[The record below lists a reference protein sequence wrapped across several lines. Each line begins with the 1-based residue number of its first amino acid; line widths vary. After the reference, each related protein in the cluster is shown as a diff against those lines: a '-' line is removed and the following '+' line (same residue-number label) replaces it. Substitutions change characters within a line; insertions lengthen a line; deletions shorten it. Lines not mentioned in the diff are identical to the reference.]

1 MSQIPLATNRL
12 EVVNTDT
19 APAVNPLPW
28 RLLRLLNIYRLLVG
42 ILVILVY
49 LGGPLQM
56 LGTDAPRVYLWTGLA
71 YLAYTLVTAISLYQ
85 HRPGF
90 ALQAQIQL
98 VVDIATIV
106 VLMHASGG
114 PISGLGVL
122 LFIFLVAN
130 SVLIPWRTSLTFA
143 AIATLLIL
151 GDQTYQVLYGPAN
164 AAGYLQAGLVGLVLF
179 IAAASGSY
187 FGRRLRESED
197 LALQRGLD
205 LQNLAQLNEYI
216 IHRMRTGVVVVD
228 EHDRVRLINEAALAD
243 FNKHPRREL
252 HLGELSPR
260 LQQELQSWRSDNAQ
274 RPVSFNTEDGKP
286 VIPQFTLL
294 APESNAGTLI
304 FLEDASIMSEQVRQM
319 KLAALGRL
327 TGSIAHEIRNPLA
340 AISHA
345 NQLLAEST
353 NLQGSDRRFTQI
365 IAEHVQRMERMVET
379 ILQLSRRES
388 TRAEELELGRW
399 LRDFVAE
406 FRERQGLNGQALA
419 VRIDTDEEV
428 RVRVD
433 PGHLYQI
440 AWNLSENAL
449 RYGRPAQPGEAP
461 LIEYRISP
469 LAMPGGMELAILD
482 RGSGVPKDIADH
494 IFEPFYT
501 SNPRG
506 TGLGLFIAR
515 ELCECNRARLVY
527 EQRPEGGSCFRILF
541 GIQQGWLA

>member
-1 MSQIPLATNRL
+1 MNQMAAATH
-12 EVVNTDT
+12 DSD
-19 APAVNPLPW
+19 AVSNHSASVANPLPW
-28 RLLRLLNIYRLLVG
+28 RILRLLNIYRLLVAV
-42 ILVILVY
+42 LMILVY
-49 LGGPLQM
+49 LGGPSQL
-56 LGTDAPRVYLWTGLA
+56 LGANEPRTFLWTGIA
-71 YLAYTLVTAISLYQ
+71 YLVYTLATGISLHQ

-90 ALQAQIQL
+90 TLQAQIQL
-98 VVDIATIV
+98 VADIAAIT

-114 PISGLGVL
+114 PVSGLGGL
-122 LFIFLVAN
+122 LFVFLVAN

-151 GDQTYQVLYGPAN
+151 ADHTYQILYGPATVG
-164 AAGYLQAGLVGLVLF
+164 GYLQVGLIGLVLF
-179 IAAASGSY
+179 LAAGSGSY
-187 FGRRLRESED
+187 LGRRLRESED
-197 LALQRGLD
+197 LALKRGLD

-216 IHRMRTGVVVVD
+216 IRRLRTGVMVVD

-243 FNKHPRREL
+243 FNKQYGREL
-252 HLGELSPR
+252 RLGELSPK
-260 LQQELQSWRSDNAQ
+260 LQQQLENWRSNNSQQPA
-274 RPVSFNTEDGKP
+274 SFNADDGKP
-286 VIPQFTLL
+286 VIPQFTQL

-304 FLEDASIMSEQVRQM
+304 FLEDASVMSEQVRQM

-345 NQLLAEST
+345 NQLLAES
-353 NLQGSDRRFTQI
+353 NDLHGSDRRFTQI

-379 ILQLSRRES
+379 ILQLSRRET

-406 FRERQGLNGQALA
+406 FRERQGLKGQDLA
-419 VRIDTDEEV
+419 VRVDSGEEV

-449 RYGRPAQPGEAP
+449 RYGQPAHPGEMP
-461 LIEYRISP
+461 LIEYRIGP
-469 LAMPGGMELAILD
+469 LAVPGGTEFAILD
-482 RGSGVPKDIADH
+482 RGGGVPKDIAEH

-515 ELCECNRARLVY
+515 ELCECNHARLVY
-527 EQRPEGGSCFRILF
+527 EPRPEGGSCFRVLF
-541 GIQQGWLA
+541 TTQQGWLA

>member
-1 MSQIPLATNRL
+1 MSQVAAATRDSNAVDL
-12 EVVNTDT
+12 QP
-19 APAVNPLPW
+19 APAANPLPW
-28 RLLRLLNIYRLLVG
+28 RILRLLNIYRLLVAV
-42 ILVILVY
+42 LVILVY
-49 LGGPLQM
+49 LGGASQL
-56 LGTDAPRVYLWTGLA
+56 LGAIAPRVFLWTGAA
-71 YLAYTLVTAISLYQ
+71 YLAYTLVTAISL
-85 HRPGF
+85 HLRKPGF

-98 VVDIATIV
+98 VVDIAAIV

-114 PISGLGVL
+114 PVSGLGGL
-122 LFIFLVAN
+122 LFVFMVAN

-143 AIATLLIL
+143 AVATLLIL
-151 GDQTYQVLYGPAN
+151 GDHTYEVFYGPAN
-164 AAGYLQAGLVGLVLF
+164 ASGYLQAGLVGLVLF

-187 FGRRLRESED
+187 LGRRLRESED
-197 LALQRGLD
+197 LALRRGLD

-216 IHRMRTGVVVVD
+216 IRRMRTGVMVVD
-228 EHDRVRLINEAALAD
+228 DRNRVRLINEAALAD
-243 FNKHPRREL
+243 FNKRPAHEL
-252 HLGELSPR
+252 RLGALSPW
-260 LQQELQSWRSDNAQ
+260 LQQELENWRKDNDQ
-274 RPVSFNTEDGKP
+274 RPASFNAENGKP
-286 VIPQFTLL
+286 VIPQFTQL

-304 FLEDASIMSEQVRQM
+304 FLEDASVMSEQVQQM

-345 NQLLAEST
+345 NQLLAESRD
-353 NLQGSDRRFTQI
+353 LQGSERRFTQI

-419 VRIDTDEEV
+419 VRIDAGEEV

-449 RYGRPAQPGEAP
+449 RYGKPAQPGAGP

-469 LAMPGGMELAILD
+469 LATPGGTEFAILD
-482 RGSGVPKDIADH
+482 RGGGVPKDIAEH

-515 ELCECNRARLVY
+515 ELCECNHARLVY
-527 EQRPEGGSCFRILF
+527 ELRPEGGSCFRILF
-541 GIQQGWLA
+541 GTQQGWLA

>member
-1 MSQIPLATNRL
+1 MKQVPLAPDSREIADTH
-12 EVVNTDT
+12 T
-19 APAVNPLPW
+19 APAANPLPW

-49 LGGPLQM
+49 LGGPSQL
-56 LGTDAPRVYLWTGLA
+56 LGANAPRVFLWTGIA
-71 YLAYTLVTAISLYQ
+71 YLAFTLVTAISLYLR
-85 HRPGF
+85 RPGI

-98 VVDIATIV
+98 VVDIAAIV

-114 PISGLGVL
+114 SDIGLAGL
-122 LFIFLVAN
+122 LFVCLVTN

-151 GDQTYQVLYGPAN
+151 ADHSYQMLYGTPN
-164 AAGYLQAGLVGLVLF
+164 AAGYLQAGLIGLVLF
-179 IAAASGSY
+179 IAAVFGSY
-187 FGRRLRESED
+187 LGRRLRESED

-243 FNKHPRREL
+243 FNKRPRREL
-252 HLGELSPR
+252 RLSELSPK
-260 LQQELQSWRSDNAQ
+260 LQQELQIWRADDEQ
-274 RPVSFNTEDGKP
+274 RPASFNTEDGKP
-286 VIPQFTLL
+286 VIPQFTRL

-304 FLEDASIMSEQVRQM
+304 FLEDASVMSEQVRQM

-345 NQLLAEST
+345 NQLLAESS
-353 NLQGSDRRFTQI
+353 NLPGSDRRFTQI

-419 VRIDTDEEV
+419 VRFDTDEDV

-449 RYGRPAQPGEAP
+449 RYGQPAQSGEAP

-469 LAMPGGMELAILD
+469 LATPGGMELAILD

>member
-1 MSQIPLATNRL
+1 MSQTAAATRQNDAVVIPS
-12 EVVNTDT
+12 
-19 APAVNPLPW
+19 APAANPLPW
-28 RLLRLLNIYRLLVG
+28 RILRLLNIYRLLVAV
-42 ILVILVY
+42 LVILVY
-49 LGGPLQM
+49 LGGASQL
-56 LGTDAPRVYLWTGLA
+56 LGASAPRVFLWTGIA
-71 YLAYTLVTAISLYQ
+71 YLAYTLGTAVSLYLR
-85 HRPGF
+85 RPGF

-98 VVDIATIV
+98 VTDIAAIA

-114 PISGLGVL
+114 PVSGLGGL
-122 LFIFLVAN
+122 LFVFLVAN

-143 AIATLLIL
+143 AVATLLIL
-151 GDQTYQVLYGPAN
+151 GDHTYELFYGPAN
-164 AAGYLQAGLVGLVLF
+164 ASGYVQVGLVGLVLF

-187 FGRRLRESED
+187 LGRRLRESED
-197 LALQRGLD
+197 LALRRGLD

-216 IHRMRTGVVVVD
+216 IRRMRTGVMVVD
-228 EHDRVRLINEAALAD
+228 ERNRVRLINEAALAD
-243 FNKHPRREL
+243 FNQRPAHEL
-252 HLGELSPR
+252 RLGALSPW
-260 LQQELQSWRSDNAQ
+260 LQQELENWRKDNDQ
-274 RPVSFNTEDGKP
+274 RPASFNAENGKP
-286 VIPQFTLL
+286 VIPQFTQL
-294 APESNAGTLI
+294 APDSNAGTLI
-304 FLEDASIMSEQVRQM
+304 FLEDASIMSEQVQQM

-345 NQLLAEST
+345 NQLLAESKD
-353 NLQGSDRRFTQI
+353 LQGSERRFTQI

-419 VRIDTDEEV
+419 VRIDSGEEV

-449 RYGRPAQPGEAP
+449 RYGKPAQPGAGP

-469 LAMPGGMELAILD
+469 LATPGGTEFAILD
-482 RGSGVPKDIADH
+482 RGVGVPKDIAEH

-515 ELCECNRARLVY
+515 ELCECNHVRLVY
-527 EQRPEGGSCFRILF
+527 EQRPEGGSCFRMLF
-541 GIQQGWLA
+541 GTQQGWLA

>member
-1 MSQIPLATNRL
+1 MSQLPLISTGSESTHHR
-12 EVVNTDT
+12 T

-28 RLLRLLNIYRLLVG
+28 RLLRLLNVYRLLVSV
-42 ILVILVY
+42 LVILVY
-49 LGGPLQM
+49 LGGPSQL
-56 LGTDAPRVYLWTGLA
+56 LGANSPRVFLWTGVI
-71 YLAYTLVTAISLYQ
+71 YLAYTLITGASLYKR
-85 HRPGF
+85 RPGF
-90 ALQAQIQL
+90 ALQAQIQML
-98 VVDIATIV
+98 VDIIAIIL
-106 VLMHASGG
+106 LMHASGG
-114 PISGLGVL
+114 PVSGLGGL
-122 LFIFLVAN
+122 LFVFMVAN
-130 SVLIPWRTSLTFA
+130 SVLIPWRNSLTFA
-143 AIATLLIL
+143 AVATLLIL
-151 GDQTYQVLYGPAN
+151 ADHTYQILYES
-164 AAGYLQAGLVGLVLF
+164 AAASGYLQAGLMGLVLF

-187 FGRRLRESED
+187 LGRRLRESEA
-197 LALQRGLD
+197 LAEQRGVD
-205 LQNLAQLNEYI
+205 LENLAQLNEYI
-216 IHRMRTGVVVVD
+216 IHRMRTGVMVVD
-228 EHDRVRLINEAALAD
+228 EHDRVRLINEAALAN
-243 FNKHPRREL
+243 FNKRPGREFR
-252 HLGELSPR
+252 LGELSAR
-260 LQQELQSWRSDNAQ
+260 LQQELRDWRDDNGQ
-274 RPVSFNTEDGKP
+274 HPTSFNSEDGKP
-286 VIPQFTLL
+286 VIPHFAQL
-294 APESNAGTLI
+294 APESRTGTLI

-353 NLQGSDRRFTQI
+353 DLHGNDRRFTQI
-365 IAEHVQRMERMVET
+365 ISEHVQRMEGMVET
-379 ILQLSRRES
+379 ILQLSRRET

-399 LRDFVAE
+399 LRDFVTE

-419 VRIDTDEEV
+419 VRIDAEEEL

-440 AWNLSENAL
+440 TWNLSENAL
-449 RYGRPAQPGEAP
+449 RYGQPMHPGEVP

-469 LAMPGGMELAILD
+469 LAAPGATELAILD
-482 RGSGVPKDIADH
+482 RGGGVPKDIADH

-541 GIQQGWLA
+541 GTQQGWLA

>member
-12 EVVNTDT
+12 EVANTDT
-19 APAVNPLPW
+19 APAANTLPW

-56 LGTDAPRVYLWTGLA
+56 LGTDAPRVFLWTGVA
-71 YLAYTLVTAISLYQ
+71 YLAYTLATGISLYQ
-85 HRPGF
+85 RRPGF

-98 VVDIATIV
+98 VVDIAAIV

-114 PISGLGVL
+114 PISGLGGL

-164 AAGYLQAGLVGLVLF
+164 TAGYLQAGLVGLVLF

>member
-1 MSQIPLATNRL
+1 MSQIPLATDNL
-12 EVVNTDT
+12 EIADRDT
-19 APAVNPLPW
+19 TPAANPLPW

-56 LGTDAPRVYLWTGLA
+56 LGTNAPRVFLWTGVA
-71 YLAYTLVTAISLYQ
+71 YLAYTLVTSISLYQ
-85 HRPGF
+85 RRPGF

-98 VVDIATIV
+98 VVDIAAIV

-114 PISGLGVL
+114 PISGLGGL

-130 SVLIPWRTSLTFA
+130 SVLIPWRISLTFA

-243 FNKHPRREL
+243 FNKRPAREM

-260 LQQELQSWRSDNAQ
+260 LRQELQSWRSDDAQ
-274 RPVSFNTEDGKP
+274 RPASFNTEDGKP

-304 FLEDASIMSEQVRQM
+304 FLEDASVMSEQVRQM

-345 NQLLAEST
+345 NQLLAESS
-353 NLQGSDRRFTQI
+353 NLHGNDRRFTQI

-406 FRERQGLNGQALA
+406 FRERQGLDGQALA
-419 VRIDTDEEV
+419 VRIDSDEEV

-449 RYGRPAQPGEAP
+449 RYGRPAQPGELP
-461 LIEYRISP
+461 LIEYRISL
-469 LAMPGGMELAILD
+469 LAMPGGIELAILD

>member
-1 MSQIPLATNRL
+1 MSQLPLVSHRGEPSVNR
-12 EVVNTDT
+12 TS
-19 APAVNPLPW
+19 PAVNRLPW
-28 RLLRLLNIYRLLVG
+28 RLLRLLNVYRLLVG
-42 ILVILVY
+42 VLVILVH
-49 LGGPLQM
+49 LGGPSQL
-56 LGTDAPRVYLWTGLA
+56 LGAGAPRLFLWTGVA
-71 YLAYTLVTAISLYQ
+71 YLAYALATGVSLYKR
-85 HRPGF
+85 RPGF

-98 VVDIATIV
+98 VVDIVAII

-114 PISGLGVL
+114 PVSGLGGL
-122 LFIFLVAN
+122 LFVFMVAN
-130 SVLIPWRTSLTFA
+130 SVLIPWRSSLTFA
-143 AIATLLIL
+143 AVATLLIL
-151 GDQTYQVLYGPAN
+151 ADHTYEILYGPGT
-164 AAGYLQAGLVGLVLF
+164 AAGYLQTGLIGTVLF

-187 FGRRLRESED
+187 LGRRLRESEA
-197 LALQRGLD
+197 LAEQRGVD
-205 LQNLAQLNEYI
+205 LENLAQLSEYI

-228 EHDRVRLINEAALAD
+228 GHDRVRLINEAALAN
-243 FNKHPRREL
+243 FNKRPGREL
-252 HLGELSPR
+252 RLGELSSR
-260 LQQELQSWRSDNAQ
+260 LQLELHAWRDDNDR
-274 RPVSFNTEDGKP
+274 RPASFNSEDGRP
-286 VIPQFTLL
+286 VIPHFARL
-294 APESNAGTLI
+294 APESSAGTLV

-345 NQLLAEST
+345 NQLLAESADLHG
-353 NLQGSDRRFTQI
+353 NERRFTQI

-379 ILQLSRRES
+379 ILQLSRRET

-419 VRIDTDEEV
+419 VRIDAEEEV

-449 RYGRPAQPGEAP
+449 RYGQPAHPGEAP

-469 LAMPGGMELAILD
+469 LALPGATELAILD
-482 RGSGVPKDIADH
+482 RGGGVPKDIADH

-515 ELCECNRARLVY
+515 ELCECNRSRLVY

-541 GIQQGWLA
+541 GTQQDWLA